1 VRLAEESEFGG
12 AVSEHDVGRWRQ
24 AVRRIPPLDREIR
37 KLRRTDE
44 IEALQ
49 IELERQRQ
57 LAQSLQPRAGTW
69 TGPITD
75 DSVIPFLE
83 WQAPGPFY
91 SPVPTMKEIEAQQER
106 IFDQPDH
113 LAGVDLNAD
122 AQLAL
127 FKKLAPLIND
137 VSLAFDPHP
146 DSRYFTNNDFYGIGD
161 GSILQAFLR
170 HLRPARYLEVGSGWT
185 TALALDTNDRYL
197 DGRLRITCI
206 EPNPDHLN
214 LLVRPGDDVEI
225 IVSPVQDVDLARFE
239 ELESGDIL
247 FIDCS
252 HVVKTGSDA
261 HHLVTRVLPIVP
273 SGVYIHIHDMF
284 WGFEYPRVWVEEGR
298 VWTEAYLLHAF
309 LLFNAEF
316 EIVLFND
323 WLTARNYELLVS
335 EAPPLVPNA
344 GGALWLRR
352 R

>member
-1 VRLAEESEFGG
+1 VPD
-12 AVSEHDVGRWRQ
+12 HDVSGWRQ
-24 AVRRIPPLDREIR
+24 TLKRFPFIDRELR
-37 KLRRTDE
+37 ALRRADE

-49 IELERQRQ
+49 LQLQQQRQ
-57 LAQSLQPRAGTW
+57 HVEALQAGAPPTGDTIW
-69 TGPITD
+69 TGRIMDETA
-75 DSVIPFLE
+75 VPFLD
-83 WQAPGPFY
+83 WRPPGHFY
-91 SPVPTMKEIEAQQER
+91 SPIPTMHEIEAQQER
-106 IFDQPDH
+106 IFQRPDH
-113 LAGVDLNAD
+113 LEGLDLNED

-127 FKKLAPLIND
+127 FKTLAPLIND
-137 VSLAFDPHP
+137 VSFNAEPEP
-146 DSRYFTNNDFYGIGD
+146 ERRYFTNNPSYGQGD

-185 TALALDTNDRYL
+185 TALTLDTNDHYL

-206 EPNPDHLN
+206 EPYPDDLN
-214 LLVRPGDDVEI
+214 RLVRPGDDVEI
-225 IVSPVQDVDLARFE
+225 IISPVQDVDLARFS

-261 HHLVTRVLPIVP
+261 HYLITRVLPVVP

-284 WGFEYPRVWVEEGR
+284 WPFEYPRSWIDEGR

-309 LLFNAEF
+309 LSFNPEF
-316 EIVLFND
+316 EILLFND
-323 WLTARNYELLVS
+323 WLTSKHNELMVA
-335 EAPPLVPNA
+335 EVPALAAGA